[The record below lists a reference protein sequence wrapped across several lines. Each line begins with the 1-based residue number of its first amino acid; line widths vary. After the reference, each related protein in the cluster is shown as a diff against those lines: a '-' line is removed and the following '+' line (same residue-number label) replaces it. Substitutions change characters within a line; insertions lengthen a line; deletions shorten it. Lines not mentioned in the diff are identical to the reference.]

1 MAYKQNLG
9 RGPKM
14 KTGGGIPSALLQED
28 PTDPVKKKTDEKSGN
43 KPSYPGETWKRPDF
57 TTKKGSYSRFQEA
70 EAIEKDSIS
79 ASRHERDALASG
91 RLPKGAKP
99 YQPRGTY
106 KGHKGKKY
114 STNIDPKTGDTT
126 FGSGRSDQRLTVPR
140 RELMTR
146 AARGTLKDLLLG
158 SFKDDGSLRNK

>member
-1 MAYKQNLG
+1 MAYKQNPG
-9 RGPKM
+9 RGPMM

-28 PTDPVKKKTDEKSGN
+28 PTDPVKKKTDEKTGAE
-43 KPSYPGETWKRPDF
+43 PSFPGVTWTRPPYQ
-57 TTKKGSYSRFQEA
+57 TQPNTYSRIQEDA
-70 EAIEKDSIS
+70 AIKSDSIL